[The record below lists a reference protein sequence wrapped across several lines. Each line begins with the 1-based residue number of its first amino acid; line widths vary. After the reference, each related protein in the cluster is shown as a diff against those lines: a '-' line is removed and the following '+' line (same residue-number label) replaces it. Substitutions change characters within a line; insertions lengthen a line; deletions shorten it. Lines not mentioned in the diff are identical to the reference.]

1 MRITRAGAT
10 NPMEIYQI
18 RTFVTVAEHG
28 NLTKAALL
36 LHVTQPAVSGH
47 LKSLEETLNLKLFE
61 RSASGVTLT
70 KAGQTL
76 LPKAKAILAVVGDFR
91 NHAHGLQGQL
101 AGKASVGTILDPS
114 FIRLGQFMSAVLDR
128 YPWLEI
134 QLQHGISTWA
144 IENVSNAVLDAA
156 FCMGRVTLPHVQ
168 AVQLTEMAYRVVAPP
183 AWKPKIENADWADI
197 AALPWIRAPKMSP
210 HLQMV
215 NEMFAH
221 HKLEPFKVVE
231 ADQEQTI
238 RTLITAGVG
247 LGLMREDMAFAAQS
261 AGEVCVWRKARPTTA
276 LSFIY
281 LRERASDP
289 VIAAMENVVRKIWLD
304 GGVRESTDAT
314 WVP

>member
-70 KAGQTL
+70 KAGQAL

-156 FCMGRVTLPHVQ
+156 FCMGRVKLPHVQ

-183 AWKPKIENADWADI
+183 AWKRKIENADWAEI

-221 HKLEPFKVVE
+221 HKLEPFKVV
-231 ADQEQTI
+231 
-238 RTLITAGVG
+238 
-247 LGLMREDMAFAAQS
+247 
-261 AGEVCVWRKARPTTA
+261 
-276 LSFIY
+276 
-281 LRERASDP
+281 
-289 VIAAMENVVRKIWLD
+289 
-304 GGVRESTDAT
+304 
-314 WVP
+314 

>member
-1 MRITRAGAT
+1 
-10 NPMEIYQI
+10 MEIYQI

-61 RSASGVTLT
+61 RSPTGVTLT
-70 KAGQTL
+70 RAGQAL
-76 LPKAKAILAVVGDFR
+76 LPKAQAILAVAGDFR
-91 NHAHGLQGQL
+91 NLAQGLQGQL
-101 AGKASVGTILDPS
+101 AGKARVGTILDPS
-114 FIRLGQFMSAVLDR
+114 FIRLGQFMSSVLES
-128 YPWLEI
+128 YPWLDI

-144 IENVSNAVLDAA
+144 IENVSGAGLDAA

-168 AVQLTEMAYRVVAPP
+168 AVPLTEMAYRVVAPL
-183 AWKPKIENADWADI
+183 AWKDKIEQADWADI

-215 NEMFAH
+215 GEMFAPY
-221 HKLEPFKVVE
+221 KLEPLKVVE

-247 LGLMREDMAFAAQS
+247 LGLMREDLAFAAHS

-281 LRERASDP
+281 LRERATDP

-304 GGVRESTDAT
+304 IGVQHRADSA
-314 WVP
+314 WRP

>member
-1 MRITRAGAT
+1 
-10 NPMEIYQI
+10 MEIYQI

-47 LKSLEETLNLKLFE
+47 LKSLEEALNLKLFE

-70 KAGQTL
+70 RAGQAL
-76 LPKAKAILAVVGDFR
+76 LPKAKAILAVAGDFR
-91 NHAHGLQGQL
+91 NLAQSLQGQL
-101 AGKASVGTILDPS
+101 AGKARVGTILDPS

-128 YPWLEI
+128 YPWLDL

-144 IENVSNAVLDAA
+144 LENVSGAALDAA
-156 FCMGRVTLPHVQ
+156 FCMGHITLPHVQ
-168 AVQLTEMAYRVVAPP
+168 AVHLTEMAYRVVAPP
-183 AWKPKIENADWADI
+183 AWQVKIEHADWADI
-197 AALPWIRAPKMSP
+197 AALPWIRAPRMSP

-215 NEMFAH
+215 GEMFAPY
-221 HKLEPFKVVE
+221 KLEPFKVVE

-247 LGLMREDMAFAAQS
+247 LGLMREDLAFAAQS

-289 VIAAMENVVRKIWLD
+289 VIAAMENVVRRIWLD
-304 GGVRESTDAT
+304 VGVQDRADSA
-314 WVP
+314 

>member
-1 MRITRAGAT
+1 M
-10 NPMEIYQI
+10 PMEIYQI

-47 LKSLEETLNLKLFE
+47 LKSLEEALHLKLFE
-61 RSASGVTLT
+61 RGAGGVTLT
-70 KAGQTL
+70 RAGQAL
-76 LPKAKAILAVVGDFR
+76 LPKAKAILALAGEFR
-91 NHAHGLQGQL
+91 NLAHDLQGQL
-101 AGKASVGTILDPS
+101 TGSARVGTILDPS
-114 FIRLGQFMSAVLDR
+114 FIRLGQFMSSVLDS
-128 YPWLEI
+128 YPWLDI

-144 IENVSNAVLDAA
+144 IENVSNAGLDAA
-156 FCMGRVTLPHVQ
+156 FCMGHVALPHVQ
-168 AVQLTEMAYRVVAPP
+168 AVNLTEMAYRVVAPP
-183 AWKPKIENADWADI
+183 AWKERIERADWADI
-197 AALPWIRAPKMSP
+197 AALPWIRAPRMSP

-215 NEMFAH
+215 SEMFAR

-247 LGLMREDMAFAAQS
+247 LGLMREDLAFAAQS

-281 LRERASDP
+281 LRDRAGEP
-289 VIAAMENVVRKIWLD
+289 VIAAMENVVRRIWLETGLQIRAD
-304 GGVRESTDAT
+304 GA
-314 WVP
+314 

>member
-1 MRITRAGAT
+1 
-10 NPMEIYQI
+10 
-18 RTFVTVAEHG
+18 
-28 NLTKAALL
+28 
-36 LHVTQPAVSGH
+36 
-47 LKSLEETLNLKLFE
+47 
-61 RSASGVTLT
+61 
-70 KAGQTL
+70 
-76 LPKAKAILAVVGDFR
+76 
-91 NHAHGLQGQL
+91 
-101 AGKASVGTILDPS
+101 
-114 FIRLGQFMSAVLDR
+114 
-128 YPWLEI
+128 
-134 QLQHGISTWA
+134 LQHGISTWA

-304 GGVRESTDAT
+304 GGVRESTDVAWT
-314 WVP
+314 P

>member
-1 MRITRAGAT
+1 MRLQQA
-10 NPMEIYQI
+10 MEIYQI

-47 LKSLEETLNLKLFE
+47 LKSLEEALSLKLFE
-61 RSASGVTLT
+61 RSASGVSLT
-70 KAGQTL
+70 RAGQAL
-76 LPKAKAILAVVGDFR
+76 LPKAKAILAVAGDFR
-91 NHAHGLQGQL
+91 NLAQELQGQL
-101 AGKASVGTILDPS
+101 VGKARVGTILDPS

-128 YPWLEI
+128 YPWLDI

-144 IENVSNAVLDAA
+144 LENVYNAGLDAA
-156 FCMGRVTLPHVQ
+156 FCMGHVTLPQVQ

-183 AWKPKIENADWADI
+183 AWRKKIEDAGWADI

-215 NEMFAH
+215 GEMFAP

-247 LGLMREDMAFAAQS
+247 LGLMREDLAFAAQS
-261 AGEVCVWRKARPTTA
+261 AGEVCVWR
-276 LSFIY
+276 
-281 LRERASDP
+281 
-289 VIAAMENVVRKIWLD
+289 
-304 GGVRESTDAT
+304 
-314 WVP
+314 

>member
-70 KAGQTL
+70 KAGQAL

-289 VIAAMENVVRKIWLD
+289 VIAAMENVVRRIWLD
-304 GGVRESTDAT
+304 AGVQDSAGAA
-314 WVP
+314 

>member
-1 MRITRAGAT
+1 M
-10 NPMEIYQI
+10 PMEIYQI

-47 LKSLEETLNLKLFE
+47 LKSLEEALNLKLFE

-70 KAGQTL
+70 RAGQVL
-76 LPKAKAILAVVGDFR
+76 LPKAKAILAVAAEFR
-91 NHAHGLQGQL
+91 NLAQDLQGQL
-101 AGKASVGTILDPS
+101 TGKARVGTILDPS
-114 FIRLGQFMSAVLDR
+114 FIRLGQFMSSVLDQ

-144 IENVSNAVLDAA
+144 IENVSGAALDAA
-156 FCMGRVTLPHVQ
+156 FCMGHVTLPHVR

-183 AWKPKIENADWADI
+183 AWKEKIEHADWADI
-197 AALPWIRAPKMSP
+197 AALPWIRAPHMSP

-215 NEMFAH
+215 GEMFAR

-238 RTLITAGVG
+238 RTLIIAGVG
-247 LGLMREDMAFAAQS
+247 VGLMREDLAFVAQS

-281 LRERASDP
+281 LRERAGDP

-304 GGVRESTDAT
+304 ATAQVRADRA
-314 WVP
+314 

>member
-1 MRITRAGAT
+1 
-10 NPMEIYQI
+10 MELYQI

-61 RSASGVTLT
+61 RGATGVKLT
-70 KAGQTL
+70 KAGQAL
-76 LPKAKAILAVVGDFR
+76 LPKAQAILAASGEFR
-91 NHAHGLQGQL
+91 NLAQDLQGQL
-101 AGKASVGTILDPS
+101 TGKARVGTILDPS
-114 FIRLGQFMSAVLDR
+114 FIRLGQFMSSVLDR

-134 QLQHGISTWA
+134 ELQHGISTWA
-144 IENVSNAVLDAA
+144 IEHVSGGSLDAA
-156 FCMGRVTLPHVQ
+156 FCMGHVNIPHVQ
-168 AVQLTEMAYRVVAPP
+168 AVNLTEMAYRVVAPP
-183 AWKPKIENADWADI
+183 AWKDKIEHADWADI

-215 NEMFAH
+215 SEMFAR

-238 RTLITAGVG
+238 KSLITAGVG
-247 LGLMREDMAFAAQS
+247 LGLMREDLAFVAQS
-261 AGEVCVWRKARPTTA
+261 AGEVCVWRKARPTTS

-281 LRERASDP
+281 LRERDSDP
-289 VIAAMENVVRKIWLD
+289 VIAAMENVVRKIWLE
-304 GGVRESTDAT
+304 GGAQSRAESG
-314 WVP
+314 

>member
-1 MRITRAGAT
+1 MPI
-10 NPMEIYQI
+10 EIYQI

-47 LKSLEETLNLKLFE
+47 LKSLEEALNLKLFE
-61 RSASGVTLT
+61 RGAGGVTLT
-70 KAGQTL
+70 KAGQVL
-76 LPKAKAILAVVGDFR
+76 LPKAKAILAVAGDFR
-91 NHAHGLQGQL
+91 NLAQSLQGQL
-101 AGKASVGTILDPS
+101 AGKARVGTILDPS
-114 FIRLGQFMSAVLDR
+114 FIRLGQFMSSVLDQ

-144 IENVSNAVLDAA
+144 IENVSGGTLDAA
-156 FCMGRVTLPHVQ
+156 FCMGHVALPHVQ
-168 AVQLTEMAYRVVAPP
+168 AVPLTEMAYRVVAPP
-183 AWKPKIENADWADI
+183 AWREKIEQADWAEI
-197 AALPWIRAPKMSP
+197 AALPWIRAPRMSP

-215 NEMFAH
+215 NEMFQRH
-221 HKLEPFKVVE
+221 QLEPFKVVE

-247 LGLMREDMAFAAQS
+247 LGLMREDLAFAAHS

-281 LRERASDP
+281 LRERASDA
-289 VIAAMENVVRKIWLD
+289 VVAAMENVVRSIWLD
-304 GGVRESTDAT
+304 AGTGERADRA
-314 WVP
+314 

>member
-1 MRITRAGAT
+1 
-10 NPMEIYQI
+10 MEIYQI

-47 LKSLEETLNLKLFE
+47 LKSLELALNLKLFE

-70 KAGQTL
+70 KAGQAL
-76 LPKAKAILAVVGDFR
+76 LPKAKAILAVAGEFR
-91 NHAHGLQGQL
+91 NLAQGLQGQL

-114 FIRLGQFMSAVLDR
+114 FIRLGQFMSSVLDL

-144 IENVSNAVLDAA
+144 IENVGASALDAA
-156 FCMGRVTLPHVQ
+156 FCMGHVNLPHVQ
-168 AVQLTEMAYRVVAPP
+168 AVHLTEMAYRVVAPP
-183 AWKPKIENADWADI
+183 AWRKKLESADWADI
-197 AALPWIRAPKMSP
+197 AALPWIRAPRMSP

-215 NEMFAH
+215 NEMFAR

-247 LGLMREDMAFAAQS
+247 LGLMREDLAFAAQS
-261 AGEVCVWRKARPTTA
+261 AGEVCVWRKARPTTG

-281 LRERASDP
+281 LREREADP
-289 VIAAMENVVRKIWLD
+289 VIAAMVNVVRKIWLET
-304 GGVRESTDAT
+304 GASERSGAA
-314 WVP
+314 

>member
-1 MRITRAGAT
+1 
-10 NPMEIYQI
+10 MEIYQI

-47 LKSLEETLNLKLFE
+47 LKSLEEALNLKLFE

-70 KAGQTL
+70 KAGQAL

-91 NHAHGLQGQL
+91 NHAQGLQGQL

-134 QLQHGISTWA
+134 QLLHGISTWA
-144 IENVSNAVLDAA
+144 IESVSNAVLDAA
-156 FCMGRVTLPHVQ
+156 FCMGRVTLAHVQ
-168 AVQLTEMAYRVVAPP
+168 AVPLTEMAYRVVAPP
-183 AWKPKIENADWADI
+183 AWKSKIENADWADI

-215 NEMFAH
+215 GEMFAR

-231 ADQEQTI
+231 ADQTK
-238 RTLITAGVG
+238 TA
-247 LGLMREDMAFAAQS
+247 
-261 AGEVCVWRKARPTTA
+261 
-276 LSFIY
+276 
-281 LRERASDP
+281 
-289 VIAAMENVVRKIWLD
+289 
-304 GGVRESTDAT
+304 AT
-314 WVP
+314 WKDRRSYIVGNGHGWTSNTSLDDGKRSSAAFDEYRRVLVEKVGAARSAPTFSASARLYSSNAGLDRLPSSRVVLEVQPWPLPTM